1 MAMPVHP
8 IWYWL
13 VILINNIGKWVEF
26 CAILISADQLQNFI
40 VQPPVDNLIIPSV
53 LAKLNDV
60 FNWILTRFLY
70 LRITQ
75 WKTAGMSATSALS

>member
-1 MAMPVHP
+1 M
-8 IWYWL
+8 
-13 VILINNIGKWVEF
+13 EF

-60 FNWILTRFLY
+60 FN
-70 LRITQ
+70 
-75 WKTAGMSATSALS
+75 